1 MTSTMQAAVY
11 TRYGA
16 PEVLQ
21 VKSLSK
27 PNPKDNEI
35 LVKIHAS
42 AVTSGDCRLRRA
54 DPFAV
59 RLLFGLFK
67 PKKNVLGGVF
77 SGVVAAVGKNVRK
90 FKVGDEVFGSS
101 YPNFG
106 AYAEFVSLPASAPLA
121 IKPQNISLEEAAAIP
136 FGGMTAFHFLQKAN
150 IQAGQK
156 VLIYGASGAVGS
168 AAVQIAKYYGAH
180 VTGVCST
187 ANVELVKSL
196 GADAVIDYTQA
207 DFAEKAGQFDVVY
220 ETVNKAPVSSCVKA
234 LKPGGLLILGASMVS
249 EMLQGAWVSMTGNI
263 KVLSGVIVETSE
275 ALDFLKK
282 LLENGQFRAV
292 IDQQFTLGDIA
303 KAHDYVDKGHKKGN
317 VIVRVI

>member
-77 SGVVAAVGKNVRK
+77 SGVVVSVGKNVRK

-121 IKPQNISLEEAAAIP
+121 IKPQNISHEEAAAIP

-168 AAVQIAKYYGAH
+168 AAVQIAKYFGAH

-196 GADAVIDYTQA
+196 GADAVIDYTQT
-207 DFAEKAGQFDVVY
+207 DFTEKAGQFDVVY
-220 ETVNKAPVSSCVKA
+220 ETVNKATVSSCVKV

-282 LLENGQFRAV
+282 LLENGQYRAV